1 MSVQQRMEDLPSNL
15 DGSTASIDEF
25 RHCEL
30 FTGLDDQELAEI
42 AAIAYKETYAVG
54 DLICAEQELAN
65 QIFILCQGRV
75 QVHIQ
80 LRSSLEPDGET
91 TIEEVEPGRV
101 FGWSSLV
108 KQRRFTASARALE
121 PVEVLIINAKDL
133 NTLFDRR
140 LHIGFVVM
148 KQLAEVI
155 ASRLRHTRE
164 ACTPETGER

>member
-1 MSVQQRMEDLPSNL
+1 MSAQQRMEDLMSNL
-15 DGSTASIDEF
+15 DEGTVPIDEF

-30 FTGLDDQELAEI
+30 FVGLDDQDLAEI
-42 AAIAYKETYAVG
+42 AAIAYKETYGAG

-75 QVHIQ
+75 QLHIQ

-91 TIEEVEPGRV
+91 TIEEVEPGRI

-108 KQRRFTASARALE
+108 KQRRFTASARALG
-121 PVEVLIINAKDL
+121 PVTVLIINANDL
-133 NTLFDRR
+133 NALFDRR
-140 LHIGFVVM
+140 LQLGFVVM

-155 ASRLRHTRE
+155 ASRLRHTRD
-164 ACTPETGER
+164 ACAPETDEH

>member
-1 MSVQQRMEDLPSNL
+1 MGDLVSNL
-15 DGSTASIDEF
+15 GGSVISIDEF

-30 FTGLDDQELAEI
+30 FVGLSDQDLADI
-42 AAIAYKETYAVG
+42 ATIAYKETYATG
-54 DLICAEQELAN
+54 DLICTERELAN

-75 QVHIQ
+75 QLHIQ
-80 LRSSLEPDGET
+80 LRSSLEPNGEM
-91 TIEEVEPGRV
+91 TIEEVEPGRI

-121 PVEVLIINAKDL
+121 PVTALVIDADDL
-133 NTLFDRR
+133 NTLFDRN

-164 ACTPETGER
+164 ICAPETEEG